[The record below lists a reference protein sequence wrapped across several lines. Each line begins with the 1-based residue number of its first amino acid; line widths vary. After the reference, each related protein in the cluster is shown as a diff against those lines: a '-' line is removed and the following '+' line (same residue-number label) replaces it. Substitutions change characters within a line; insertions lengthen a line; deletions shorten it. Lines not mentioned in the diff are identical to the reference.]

1 MKFKTFYQLDTKE
14 QEIFEDV
21 FNNYYQKGYFGDI
34 DREEI
39 KTNQQEWFEKFNHFI
54 KEKNANELALA
65 LANKENKLSREWFT
79 QITEL
84 NVRYK
89 TKEKI
94 LEIIKEYVNKTRL
107 ELRE

>member
-1 MKFKTFYQLDTKE
+1 MKFKAFYELDQKE

-21 FNNYYQKGYFGDI
+21 FNSYYKKGYFGDI
-34 DREEI
+34 DKEEI
-39 KTNQQEWFEKFNHFI
+39 KSHQQDWFKKLSHFI
-54 KEKNANELALA
+54 KEKNANELAMA
-65 LANKENKLSREWFT
+65 LSNKENKLSREWFT

-94 LEIIKEYVNKTRL
+94 LEIIKGYVDKTRN